1 MIYTQGNCFTIFS
14 LKVLTYTLI
23 LGNIKTNGLITT
35 TKNPLVYYEIFFIPI
50 TFEVTILSTL
60 TFNIIKYLLG
70 FFVSPNLNI
79 ILLSKTL
86 LSLLFS

>member
-50 TFEVTILSTL
+50 KFEVTILSTL
-60 TFNIIKYLLG
+60 TSNIIKYLLG
-70 FFVSPNLNI
+70 FFCLTKSQHYFTI
-79 ILLSKTL
+79 KKT
-86 LSLLFS
+86 FAVAF